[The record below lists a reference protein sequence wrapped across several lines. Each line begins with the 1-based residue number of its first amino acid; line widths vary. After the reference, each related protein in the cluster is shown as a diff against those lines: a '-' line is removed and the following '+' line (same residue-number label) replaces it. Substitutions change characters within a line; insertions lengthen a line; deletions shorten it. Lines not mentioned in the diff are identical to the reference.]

1 MAAAALPKMQY
12 TNLGNTG
19 CRVSRICLG
28 CMSFGDNRW
37 APYVVDE
44 KESLPLIKKAYD
56 AGINFFDTG
65 KHYLIHFVV
74 LLHLVTRDVARQQTY
89 TLMVS
94 AKRS

>member
-1 MAAAALPKMQY
+1 MLY
-12 TNLGNTG
+12 TNLGTTG

-28 CMSFGDNRW
+28 CMSFGDSRW

-65 KHYLIHFVV
+65 KDCYSRVFATVHPI
-74 LLHLVTRDVARQQTY
+74 TP
-89 TLMVS
+89 
-94 AKRS
+94 

>member
-1 MAAAALPKMQY
+1 MAATLPKMQY

-28 CMSFGDNRW
+28 CMSFGDTRW
-37 APYVVDE
+37 APFVADV

-65 KHYLIHFVV
+65 KNLIKFHCCDTAGNANVW
-74 LLHLVTRDVARQQTY
+74 LR
-89 TLMVS
+89 S
-94 AKRS
+94 KRILSRY

>member
-1 MAAAALPKMQY
+1 MLY
-12 TNLGNTG
+12 TNLGTTG

-37 APYVVDE
+37 APYVIDE

-65 KHYLIHFVV
+65 KGVAFTLFYRVPYCNTLTASRSKRV
-74 LLHLVTRDVARQQTY
+74 L
-89 TLMVS
+89 S
-94 AKRS
+94 RSK